1 MKTAL
6 FILVAA
12 TAFGLTPITTQ
23 ADSVALIQYDGD
35 RYFGNKQLNITHLSS
50 MTRQAA
56 AQGAKI
62 VVLPEGAITGYETD
76 SQVWANKDKD
86 KVDSS
91 RHYRDVR
98 EVAERVPDGPTTQ
111 HFLRL
116 ARELDIVLF
125 VNLIEERD
133 GRYFNTLAIL
143 DPDGRVQTYHKRR
156 LWHTDE
162 FYATPGDQSLVV
174 NTKYGSFGVLICYDA
189 FSNKLYDDYK
199 QQGVENIIVSM
210 HWPTDML
217 VSSTNWIRSRAKRH
231 GLNIYVADESH
242 SDGTAL
248 YRPDGKTV
256 RDLVVPSGPEGD
268 QIVLV
273 STDNSFEG

>member
-1 MKTAL
+1 MKIA
-6 FILVAA
+6 FYILVAA
-12 TAFGLTPITTQ
+12 TAFGLTPIVTQ

-35 RYFGNKQLNITHLSS
+35 RYFGNKQLNISHLSS
-50 MTRQAA
+50 MTRRAA
-56 AQGAKI
+56 AKGAKI

-76 SQVWANKDKD
+76 SQVWANEE

-111 HFLRL
+111 HFLKL
-116 ARELDIVLF
+116 AHELDIVLF

-143 DPDGRVQTYHKRR
+143 EPDGSVQTYHKRR

-162 FYATPGDQSLVV
+162 HYATPGNQSLVV
-174 NTKYGSFGVLICYDA
+174 DTKYGSFGVLICYDA

-199 QQGVENIIVSM
+199 KQGVENIIVSM
-210 HWPTDML
+210 HWPTDVL
-217 VSSTNWIRSRAKRH
+217 VTSTNWIRSRAKRH

-242 SDGTAL
+242 SDGTGL
-248 YRPDGKTV
+248 YRPDGQTV
-256 RDLVVPSGPEGD
+256 RDHVVPSGPEGD

-273 STDNSFEG
+273 STNNSFGG

>member
-1 MKTAL
+1 MRSAIY
-6 FILVAA
+6 ILGAA
-12 TAFGLTPITTQ
+12 IGIGLAVGSTQ
-23 ADSVALIQYDGD
+23 ASEVALIQYNGD
-35 RYFGNKQLNITHLSS
+35 RYFGDKHLNIAQLSE

-56 AQGAKI
+56 SQGAKI
-62 VVLPEGAITGYETD
+62 VVLPEGAITGYETE
-76 SQVWANKDKD
+76 SQVWANKEKD
-86 KVDSS
+86 KADSS

-111 HFLRL
+111 HFLKL

-143 DPDGRVQTYHKRR
+143 EPDGRVQTYHKRR
-156 LWHTDE
+156 LWHTDQ

-242 SDGTAL
+242 SDGTGL

-256 RDLVVPSGPEGD
+256 RDQVVPSGPEGD

-273 STDNSFEG
+273 STGKF